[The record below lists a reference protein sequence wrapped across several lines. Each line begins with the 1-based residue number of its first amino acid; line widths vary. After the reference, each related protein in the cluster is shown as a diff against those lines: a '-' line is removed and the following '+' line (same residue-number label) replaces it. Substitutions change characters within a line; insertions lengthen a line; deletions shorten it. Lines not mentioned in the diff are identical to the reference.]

1 MPDRVPFQRTSED
14 LGKPLLIEVVEERR
28 QSVGTSL
35 VVQVR
40 LRLTN
45 QTGVP
50 IRVESY
56 ALRAAAP
63 PDPADEDAVRRE
75 VDAARERL
83 EPALEGSLLEPDQP
97 VVGWIVHGLGRPNYG
112 NPRWTIEIVDAEGV
126 SHRREVSTG

>member
-35 VVQVR
+35 VVQAR

-45 QTGVP
+45 QTGLP

-63 PDPADEDAVRRE
+63 PAPADEAAGRRE
-75 VDAARERL
+75 GDAAPERL
-83 EPALEGSLLEPDQP
+83 EPALEGSLLQPGEP

-112 NPRWTIEIVDAEGV
+112 TPRWTIEILDAEGAW
-126 SHRREVSTG
+126 HRREVSAG